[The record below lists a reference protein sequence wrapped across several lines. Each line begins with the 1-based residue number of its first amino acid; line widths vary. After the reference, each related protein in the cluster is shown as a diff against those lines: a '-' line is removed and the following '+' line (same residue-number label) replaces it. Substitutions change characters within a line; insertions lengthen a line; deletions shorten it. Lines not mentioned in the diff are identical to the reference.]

1 MMGGGRLMRR
11 ILQRAGRIRT
21 LAAGFAGGGVRLLYP
36 PVCMACKAAT
46 DSSDTLCSACW
57 GAMRFIAQP
66 LCDRL
71 GTPFPVDY
79 GGPLLSPAAIA
90 DPPVFARARAVALY
104 EGPARELVHRLKF
117 NDRLELA
124 KGMGRLMA
132 VAGQQLIADCA
143 LVVPVPLHWTRAW
156 SRRCNQATELARV
169 IAGHGGVQLAPG
181 LIRRV
186 RRTHTQVGL
195 TRAQRRD
202 NLQGAF
208 RLGSEA
214 ALALSGRRVLLVDDV
229 LTTGATCNAAARV
242 LLRGGA
248 TAVDVLTFARVAA
261 DG

>member
-1 MMGGGRLMRR
+1 MQRILQQAGRRLGGGRSF
-11 ILQRAGRIRT
+11 
-21 LAAGFAGGGVRLLYP
+21 AAGLVAAGVTLLYP

-46 DSSDTLCSACW
+46 DSSDTLCPACW
-57 GAMRFIAQP
+57 GAMRFIAEP

-79 GGPLLSPAAIA
+79 GGALLSPAAIA

-104 EGPARELVHRLKF
+104 EGPARELVQRLKF

-132 VAGQQLIADCA
+132 VAGRDLIADCA

-156 SRRCNQATELARV
+156 ARRCNQATELARV
-169 IAGHGGVQLAPG
+169 IAAQTGVTLAPG
-181 LIRRV
+181 LLRRV

-208 RLGSEA
+208 RLSTEA
-214 ALALSGRRVLLVDDV
+214 ALALTGRRVLLVDDV

-248 TAVDVLTFARVAA
+248 AAVDVLTFARVAA
-261 DG
+261 DA

>member
-1 MMGGGRLMRR
+1 MQR
-11 ILQRAGRIRT
+11 ILQRGGQVGA
-21 LAAGFAGGGVRLLYP
+21 LAAGFAARALGAGVALLYP

-46 DSSDTLCSACW
+46 DSSDTLCPACW

-79 GGPLLSPAAIA
+79 GGALLSPAAIA

-104 EGPARELVHRLKF
+104 DGPARELVRRLKF

-132 VAGQQLIADCA
+132 VAGHDLLADCA
-143 LVVPVPLHWTRAW
+143 VIVPVPLHWTRAW
-156 SRRCNQATELARV
+156 ARRCNQATELSRV
-169 IAGHGGVQLAPG
+169 IAGQTGLALAPG
-181 LIRRV
+181 LLRRV

-208 RLGSEA
+208 KLSGEA
-214 ALALSGRRVLLVDDV
+214 PLALAGRRVLLVDDV

-248 TAVDVLTFARVAA
+248 AAVDVLTFARVAA
-261 DG
+261 DA

>member
-1 MMGGGRLMRR
+1 
-11 ILQRAGRIRT
+11 
-21 LAAGFAGGGVRLLYP
+21 
-36 PVCMACKAAT
+36 MACKAAT
-46 DSSDTLCSACW
+46 ESSDTLCPACW
-57 GAMRFIAQP
+57 SAMRFIAAP

-124 KGMGRLMA
+124 KGMGKLMA
-132 VAGQQLIADCA
+132 VAGHELLGDCA
-143 LVVPVPLHWTRAW
+143 LIVPVPLHWTRAW
-156 SRRCNQATELARV
+156 SRRCNQATELGRMIAAASGVPLAAGLLKRV
-169 IAGHGGVQLAPG
+169 H
-181 LIRRV
+181 
-186 RRTHTQVGL
+186 RTHTQVGL

-208 RLGSEA
+208 RLTAEA
-214 ALALSGRRVLLVDDV
+214 GLALAGRRILLVDDV
-229 LTTGATCNAAARV
+229 MTTGATCNAAARV

-248 TAVDVLTFARVAA
+248 AAVDALTFARVAA
-261 DG
+261 EG